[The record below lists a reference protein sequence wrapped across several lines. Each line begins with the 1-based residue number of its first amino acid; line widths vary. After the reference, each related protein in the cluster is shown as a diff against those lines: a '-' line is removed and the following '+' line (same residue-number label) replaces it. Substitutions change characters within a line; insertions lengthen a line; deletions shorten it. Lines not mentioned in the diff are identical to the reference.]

1 MKPNPIDRADVER
14 GRATEPLVRSSA
26 LHHLVLET
34 PDLDVAERFWGD
46 FGLSP
51 SAKTGEALYL
61 RSASSA
67 HHVLKLLRGSRG
79 RLASLAFSVES
90 DLDLRKLASLP
101 EASPIEAIDGPGG
114 GRRVCLSAPA
124 GLKID
129 AVHGIAELAPLEARS
144 ALPSNVTGEVARP
157 GLPVRLSPA
166 PSEVLR
172 LGHAAIETAQ
182 PAALILWLMRTLG
195 MIVSDYQHLDADPSS
210 TPIVSF
216 MRCDR
221 GATLTDHHTVAVA
234 VGPQTGLAHV
244 AFEVRDVDEIGRGA
258 AFLRAHGYRHAWGI
272 GRHILGSQL
281 FDYWR
286 APDGIV
292 AEHYSD
298 GDVFDASA
306 PTGRLP
312 FRGSTLAQWGE
323 KPPRDFALPPLSP
336 SAIAGAVRGI
346 ATSDE
351 ISLALL
357 ARAVHALAR

>member
-1 MKPNPIDRADVER
+1 MNPIDRADLER
-14 GRATEPLVRSSA
+14 GRAPEPLVRTPG

-34 PDLDVAERFWGD
+34 PDFDVAERFWGD
-46 FGLSP
+46 FGLSLA
-51 SAKTGEALYL
+51 AKTGGALYL
-61 RSASSA
+61 RSASGA
-67 HHVLKLLRGSRG
+67 HHVLKLIRGSRG
-79 RLASLAFSVES
+79 RLVSLAVCVES
-90 DLDLRKLASLP
+90 DLALRKLASLP
-101 EASPIEAIDGPGG
+101 EASPIEPIDEPGG
-114 GRRVCLSAPA
+114 GRRVCLSAPG
-124 GLKID
+124 GLTVE
-129 AVHGIAELAPLEARS
+129 AVHGVAELTPLVTRS
-144 ALPSNVTGEVARP
+144 SLPSNVTGEVARP
-157 GLPVRLSPA
+157 SQPVRLPPA

-195 MIVSDYQHLDADPSS
+195 MIVSDYQHLDAAPSS
-210 TPIVSF
+210 VPIVSF

-221 GATLTDHHTVAVA
+221 GETVADHHTVAVA
-234 VGPQTGLAHV
+234 LGPQTGLAHV

-258 AFLRAHGYRHAWGI
+258 AFLRARGYRHAWGI

-286 APDGIV
+286 APDGII

-323 KPPRDFALPPLSP
+323 RPPRDFALPPLSP
-336 SAIAGAVRGI
+336 AIIAGAVRGV
-346 ATSDE
+346 ATSNE
-351 ISLALL
+351 ISVALL
-357 ARAVHALAR
+357 ARAVGALSR